1 MDRTRLRASLCSV
14 TITQVSFSKDQQ
26 PRNFSTSIQI
36 SNSLDPKKFYN
47 VGISKDN
54 KGGIQLL
61 GERALTEFGSNF
73 EPRRSSVVSEASMNT
88 Q

>member
-1 MDRTRLRASLCSV
+1 MFSNYYSGKFYKLQLQRN
-14 TITQVSFSKDQQ
+14 VS
-26 PRNFSTSIQI
+26 NFIQI
-36 SNSLDPKKFYN
+36 SNSLDLNKFYN
-47 VGISKDN
+47 LGISKDN

>member
-1 MDRTRLRASLCSV
+1 MDRTPLRASLCSA
-14 TITQVSFSKDQQ
+14 TITQVSFSILQL
-26 PRNFSTSIQI
+26 PRNVSTSIQI

>member
-1 MDRTRLRASLCSV
+1 MFRL
-14 TITQVSFSKDQQ
+14 SF
-26 PRNFSTSIQI
+26 
-36 SNSLDPKKFYN
+36 KFLTARILKNYN
-47 VGISKDN
+47 IGISKDN